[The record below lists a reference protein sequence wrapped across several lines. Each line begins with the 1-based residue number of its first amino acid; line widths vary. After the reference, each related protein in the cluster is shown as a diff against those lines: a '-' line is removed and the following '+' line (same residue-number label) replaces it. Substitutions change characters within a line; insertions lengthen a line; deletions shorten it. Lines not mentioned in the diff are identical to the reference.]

1 MAGSVRI
8 LPSGVGWSSKDAWQV
23 LVVFGIA
30 TMLGLLGGVLSATGR
45 LELVAVFIGL
55 VLAVLLISSR
65 VALFW
70 FVLIGALVFVGALQ
84 LYLPGSRYV
93 RYVFPLA
100 SAGLILHWFMEQL
113 ISRSAKSR
121 GPVPSLVLWAIAFAM
136 TGMISTLVNLS
147 KPGVAI
153 IGVKDYFQMWGF
165 FLGIIFL
172 RWKPSFVDTW
182 PKALLAIAL
191 LQLPVAAHQYL
202 VLVPQRTGLGGNI
215 VAVDIVAG
223 TFGAELYGGGANAV
237 LAAFMI
243 IIVGC
248 LLAMWKNGVLS
259 VPKLTALSALLFTP
273 LLVNEAKISALYL
286 PLVFLVVFW
295 REAARRPGRF
305 LLVGISVSG
314 VLVLLLMALTL
325 AYRSGKLTSPSE
337 LIQVVVAQQTASISE
352 RRGEYSELTR
362 WTALT
367 FWAKENVRANPVNML
382 VGHGLGASRVQEG
395 GLDLASTLAETR
407 YHGLRLG
414 YTAISAVLW
423 DTGIIGLACVIG
435 MFVSAFRAAG
445 RLSRYYEG
453 KNAFRTGMFQGL
465 QAAVA
470 VLALSL
476 AHKDFFVM
484 NLPYQ
489 TLVYLTFGWI
499 AWACLQIARDD
510 GERPVQAAR

>member
-1 MAGSVRI
+1 MAGSVRFSH
-8 LPSGVGWSSKDAWQV
+8 SGISWSSKGAWPV
-23 LVVFGIA
+23 LLVFGIA
-30 TMLGLLGGVLSATGR
+30 TTLGLLGGILSATGR
-45 LELVAVFIGL
+45 PELVAIFAGL
-55 VLAVLLISSR
+55 ILAVLLISSR

-70 FVLIGALVFVGALQ
+70 FVLVGALVAVGTLQ

-100 SAGLILHWFMEQL
+100 SAGLILHWLMDQL
-113 ISRSAKSR
+113 IVRSAKPR
-121 GPVPSLVLWAIAFAM
+121 VPVPSLVLWAVAFAL

-147 KPGVAI
+147 NPGVAI
-153 IGVKDYFQMWGF
+153 IGVKDYFQMWAF

-182 PKALLAIAL
+182 PRALLAIAL

-202 VLVPQRTGLGGNI
+202 VLVPQRMGWGGNI

-223 TFGAELYGGGANAV
+223 TFGAEFFGGGANAV

-243 IIVGC
+243 IIVGG
-248 LLAMWKNGVLS
+248 LLAMWKNGMVS
-259 VPKLTALSALLFTP
+259 VPKLTFLSALLFTP

-295 REAARRPGRF
+295 REAVRHPGRF
-305 LLVGISVSG
+305 LLAGISMG
-314 VLVLLLMALTL
+314 AVLVLLLTALTL
-325 AYRSGKLTSPSE
+325 AHPSGKLRGPAD
-337 LIQVVVAQQTASISE
+337 LIRLVVAQQTGSISE

-395 GLDLASTLAETR
+395 GLNLASTLAETR
-407 YHGLRLG
+407 YHGLQLG
-414 YTAISAVLW
+414 YTAISALLW
-423 DTGIIGLACVIG
+423 DTGIIGLACVLG
-435 MFVSAFRAAG
+435 MFASAFRAAG
-445 RLSRYYEG
+445 RLGRYYEG
-453 KNAFRTGMFQGL
+453 RSAFRAGAFQGL

-476 AHKDFFVM
+476 AHKDFFVA

-489 TLVYLTFGWI
+489 TLIYLIFGWI
-499 AWACLQIARDD
+499 GWGCLQVARDEGGQPAPAD
-510 GERPVQAAR
+510 R